1 MGRCL
6 VVLGVSGVCV
16 GSCMERRLIETA
28 LLVRWSELKRDVEER
43 LGVNS
48 RPTIGVVEFVYSSW
62 HIE

>member
-1 MGRCL
+1 
-6 VVLGVSGVCV
+6 
-16 GSCMERRLIETA
+16 MERRLIETA